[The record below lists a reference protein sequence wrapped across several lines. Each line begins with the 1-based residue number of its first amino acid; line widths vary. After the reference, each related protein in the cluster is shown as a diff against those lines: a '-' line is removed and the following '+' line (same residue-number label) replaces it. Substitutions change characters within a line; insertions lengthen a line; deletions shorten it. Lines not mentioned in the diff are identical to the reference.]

1 MSAADELPAVRP
13 AGAPGRSAPAEPP
26 ETTGVLVVDDDPIHS
41 RQLEVT
47 MGRWGYRVLTARNGL
62 EALRILEERRP
73 VQLVVA
79 DWMMPEMDGLE
90 LCRRI
95 RSDFNDPY
103 VYVILVTA
111 RDRRDDIV
119 AGLDAGADD
128 YLAKPIHHGELQARI
143 RAGKRI
149 IDLQNRLLAAQELL
163 RVEAT
168 HDALTGLWN
177 RRAILAN
184 LERELHR
191 AGRESS
197 AVAVALMDLDHFKR
211 VNDTHGHLVGD
222 EVLRETA
229 RRLGGAVR
237 PYDFVGRYGGEE
249 FLVVAP
255 GLDRGGAP
263 DLAERIRR
271 VFADAPFVT
280 SGPELPVTLSL
291 GVVAVQGAAE
301 VRDVLATADA
311 ALYEA
316 KEAGRNTSRLRELKG
331 S

>member
-1 MSAADELPAVRP
+1 MNAAGELPAGGA
-13 AGAPGRSAPAEPP
+13 AGEVPRGAPAEPGGP
-26 ETTGVLVVDDDPIHS
+26 TRVLVVDDDPVHS
-41 RQLEVT
+41 RQLQA
-47 MGRWGYRVLTARNGL
+47 MLSRWGCQVLTAGNGV
-62 EALRILEERRP
+62 EALRLLADCGP

-90 LCRRI
+90 LCRKI

-103 VYVILVTA
+103 VYIILVTA
-111 RDRRDDIV
+111 RDHRDDIV

-128 YLAKPIHHGELQARI
+128 YLAKPIHHGELRARV
-143 RAGKRI
+143 RAGQRI
-149 IDLQNRLLAAQELL
+149 VDLQSRLLAAQERL

-184 LERELHR
+184 LERELLR
-191 AGRESS
+191 AGRQGSS
-197 AVAVALMDLDHFKR
+197 TAVALIDLDHFKR

-229 RRLGGAVR
+229 RRLGAAVR

-255 GLDRGGAP
+255 GHDHDRAL

-271 VFADAPFVT
+271 VFAEAPVAT
-280 SGPELPVTLSL
+280 SGPTLPLTLSL
-291 GVVAVQGAAE
+291 GAVAVRGGAE
-301 VRDVLATADA
+301 VKDVLAAADA

-316 KEAGRNTSRLRELKG
+316 KGAGRNTSRLRELSG

>member
-1 MSAADELPAVRP
+1 LTFEETSTVSGTEAAETE
-13 AGAPGRSAPAEPP
+13 GAPVQAGGPTP
-26 ETTGVLVVDDDPIHS
+26 VLVVDDDAVHS
-41 RQLEVT
+41 RQLEVIL
-47 MGRWGYRVLTARNGL
+47 GRWGYRVLTARNGR
-62 EALRILEERRP
+62 EALRLLAEEGP

-90 LCRRI
+90 LCGRI
-95 RSDFNDPY
+95 RSDFTDPY

-128 YLAKPIHHGELQARI
+128 YLAKPIHHGELRARI
-143 RAGKRI
+143 RAGERI
-149 IDLQNRLLAAQELL
+149 IDLQNRLLAAQERL

-191 AGRESS
+191 AGREGSS
-197 AVAVALMDLDHFKR
+197 IAVALIDLDHFKS

-255 GLDRGGAP
+255 GYDHDRALA
-263 DLAERIRR
+263 LAERIRR
-271 VFADAPFVT
+271 AFDSTPITT
-280 SGPELPVTLSL
+280 SGPVLPLTLSL
-291 GVVAVQGAAE
+291 GMVAVRGSAE
-301 VRDVLATADA
+301 ISDVLAAADGG
-311 ALYEA
+311 LYEA
-316 KEAGRNTSRLRELKG
+316 KEAGRNTSRLREM
-331 S
+331 

>member
-1 MSAADELPAVRP
+1 MTSQGYTGARDAAAD
-13 AGAPGRSAPAEPP
+13 PGTRLR
-26 ETTGVLVVDDDPIHS
+26 VLVVDDDPIQR

-47 MGRWGYRVLTARNGL
+47 LGRWGYEVRTAKDGR
-62 EALRILEERRP
+62 EALRLMSEQGPI
-73 VQLVVA
+73 QIVVA
-79 DWMMPEMDGLE
+79 DWMMPEMDGIE

-95 RSDFNDPY
+95 RGNEGHPY
-103 VYVILVTA
+103 VYVVLVTS
-111 RDRRDDIV
+111 RDHRDDIV
-119 AGLDAGADD
+119 TGLDAGADD
-128 YLAKPIHHGELQARI
+128 YLTKPIHHGELRARI
-143 RAGKRI
+143 RAGQRI
-149 IDLQNRLLAAQELL
+149 VDLQSRLLAAQERL

-184 LERELHR
+184 LERELLR
-191 AGRESS
+191 AGRQGSS
-197 AVAVALMDLDHFKR
+197 TAVALIDLDHFKR

-255 GLDRGGAP
+255 GHDHDRAL

-271 VFADAPFVT
+271 VFAEAPVAT
-280 SGPELPVTLSL
+280 SGPTLPLTLSL
-291 GVVAVQGAAE
+291 GAVAVRGGAE
-301 VRDVLATADA
+301 VKDVLAAADA

-316 KEAGRNTSRLRELKG
+316 KGAGRNTSRLRELSG